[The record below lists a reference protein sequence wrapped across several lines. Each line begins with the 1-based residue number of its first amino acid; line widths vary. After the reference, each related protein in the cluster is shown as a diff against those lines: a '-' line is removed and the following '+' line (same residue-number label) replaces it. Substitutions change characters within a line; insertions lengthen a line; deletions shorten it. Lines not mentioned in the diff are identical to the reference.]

1 MIIAAETLCLPCWR
15 LTTTTISTKTT
26 KENDNNIDNKTNNN
40 NNNCSLHIV
49 FALLEN
55 VRNNFEEF
63 YPTFLLHIF
72 PVFHYPL
79 YRCELPHHFDDGN
92 VDEEGDGDDDDGD
105 GDGNDSDDADD
116 ADDADGNDGANFPLS
131 VSFPK
136 ASKFPPLLLSIN
148 YQKLENIEMVIGN

>member
-1 MIIAAETLCLPCWR
+1 M
-15 LTTTTISTKTT
+15 
-26 KENDNNIDNKTNNN
+26 
-40 NNNCSLHIV
+40 

-79 YRCELPHHFDDGN
+79 YRCELPHHFYDDN

-105 GDGNDSDDADD
+105 GDGND
-116 ADDADGNDGANFPLS
+116 GANFPFPFPFQRRP
-131 VSFPK
+131 SFHRRYYPLIIK
-136 ASKFPPLLLSIN
+136 NWRISKW
-148 YQKLENIEMVIGN
+148 